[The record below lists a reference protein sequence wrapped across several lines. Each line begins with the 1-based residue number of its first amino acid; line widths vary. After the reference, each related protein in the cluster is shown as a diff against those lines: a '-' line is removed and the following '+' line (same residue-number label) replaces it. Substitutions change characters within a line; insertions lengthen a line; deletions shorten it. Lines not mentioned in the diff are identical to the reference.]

1 MDSLADG
8 GPSAWPLRAPQSQ
21 RALFDLLALY
31 RPDSGLD
38 ALITRIPEDG
48 LSARLV
54 YHVAHRRLPDGIEG
68 VLAGQTH
75 DARTQLA
82 AAIRSAEF
90 RDNIVLNLLDA
101 YPELRR
107 DVMLRLPGQ
116 DTPEL
121 LRHAAG
127 RRSVLAERLGAGV
140 VPDRLLVVLAACA
153 ASLPCGGDVLAECT
167 QGVERLI
174 ARAGVRPQDRLM
186 VVIDEAEAVFV
197 GQANRAV
204 ARLVADPDGATPEVQ
219 PTLQRLGMTRLP
231 GGLGTADLRR
241 LVERVLSDPVL
252 CPANPICATLS
263 HLAAKTAS
271 TALLAAAA
279 LDIEITTAADQAAWL
294 LERWDVVAP
303 DPAPDPAP
311 APPWFLDVAEARLVF
326 PDRLEQAT
334 GQDRAFCARV
344 GQALRESGRCWVS
357 GLALARTQAGSGGL
371 DRAAVG
377 HAVAAVGNEAVHSM
391 VETVATAREVGDLAG
406 PWFGFGRDGNG
417 ASVRGS
423 GWSVLEDHSSWT
435 TDLTSL
441 LRLPHPGEQG
451 AYRLQLDASP
461 FVVPGRLP
469 RQRVGV
475 RVNGVAVAVC
485 SVSSRFFID
494 VAVPWVS
501 LSGYDAVQIEL
512 ILPDAARPSD
522 LTDVNDGRR
531 LGLYVR
537 SVALL
542 RQVERRLPE
551 PPASEAPK
559 IVRPEPTLAELAI
572 AFESMGENCELGLVQ
587 RKWGAEPLGLLRF
600 ASSPLDKLLPALRNR
615 FREMGSAGQLEVQ
628 LGGGQEY
635 MVLDRKYGF
644 LYHAWAKVGELTP
657 EEILTREHRRVPFLI
672 RKLTEDLQGGE
683 KIFVYHGLTPLIPQQ
698 VRAMSAALRLYG
710 PGKLLWLELADAQ
723 HPPGSVEWVEHNV
736 IKGHIDRFAPGENAH
751 DFSLP
756 GWEAV
761 CRAAWRLA
769 NA

>member
-1 MDSLADG
+1 MEPFPDG
-8 GPSAWPLRAPQSQ
+8 GSPAWPLRAPQTQ
-21 RALFDLLALY
+21 RALFELLSQY
-31 RPDSGLD
+31 RPGVGLD
-38 ALITRIPEDG
+38 ALIARIPAE
-48 LSARLV
+48 SMTARLV
-54 YHVAHRRLPDGIEG
+54 YHVAHRRLPDGLDA
-68 VLAGQTH
+68 VLAGQAH
-75 DARTQLA
+75 EMRAQLA
-82 AAIRSAEF
+82 AAVRSAEF
-90 RDNIVLNLLDA
+90 RDNVVLNLLDA

-116 DTPEL
+116 EAPEL
-121 LRHAAG
+121 LRHMAA
-127 RRSVLAERLGAGV
+127 RRSVLPERLGAGV
-140 VPDRLLVVLAACA
+140 MLDRLLVALAGCA
-153 ASLPCGGDVLAECT
+153 AALPLGGDVLVDCAHD
-167 QGVERLI
+167 VERLI

-219 PTLQRLGMTRLP
+219 PMLQRLGMSRLP
-231 GGLGTADLRR
+231 GGLGAADLRR

-252 CPANPICATLS
+252 SPANPICATLS
-263 HLAAKTAS
+263 HLAAKTAA

-279 LDIEITTAADQAAWL
+279 LDIEITTTADQAAWL

-303 DPAPDPAP
+303 DPAPAP
-311 APPWFLDVAEARLVF
+311 SWFLDVAQARLVF

-334 GQDRAFCARV
+334 VEDRMFCARV

-357 GLALARTQAGSGGL
+357 GLAIAQVQAGTGGL
-371 DRAAVG
+371 ERDPAADP
-377 HAVAAVGNEAVHSM
+377 VAAIGNEQVHGLA
-391 VETVATAREVGDLAG
+391 EGIATAREVGDLAG

-417 ASVRGS
+417 AAVRGP

-435 TDLTSL
+435 TDVSAMLH
-441 LRLPHPGEQG
+441 LPRPEAEGD
-451 AYRLQLDASP
+451 YRLQLDASP

-475 RVNGVAVAVC
+475 RVNGYAVAVC
-485 SVSSRFFID
+485 AANDRFFID
-494 VAVPWVS
+494 AAVPRSCLGGSDTVRVE
-501 LSGYDAVQIEL
+501 LS
-512 ILPDAARPSD
+512 LPDATRPSD
-522 LTDVNDGRR
+522 LTLVNDDRR

-537 SVALL
+537 SVGLL

-551 PPASEAPK
+551 PTPPQPDVPK
-559 IVRPEPTLAELAI
+559 VVHPEPTLQELAI
-572 AFESMGENCELGLVQ
+572 AFESLGENCELGLVQ

-600 ASSPLDKLLPALRNR
+600 ASSPLDKLLPAMRNR
-615 FREMGSAGQLEVQ
+615 FRDMGAAGMLEVQ

-698 VRAMSAALRLYG
+698 VRAMSAAMRLYG
-710 PGKLLWLELADAQ
+710 PGKLLWLELADPG
-723 HPPGSVEWVEHNV
+723 HPTGTVEWAEHNV
-736 IKGHIDRFAPGENAH
+736 IRGTIDRFAPGENAH

-761 CRAAWRLA
+761 CRAAWRLV